1 MYHIVKTSFQT
12 DALEI
17 KNNHLR
23 GKNFKLQPKISRKTG
38 KIRENVFFTG
48 LSLEVKSTDEQPFP
62 INVFIDFKGIF
73 QFKPE
78 DSHEEILNFLKTE
91 AVQIMFPY
99 LRNIL
104 TSLATTAM
112 LPPIILPIIDVNK
125 LFPDN
130 RETAYVN

>member
-62 INVFIDFKGIF
+62 INVFIDFKGVF

-78 DSHEEILNFLKTE
+78 DNHEEILNFLKTE

-104 TSLATTAM
+104 TSLTTTAM

>member
-48 LSLEVKSTDEQPFP
+48 LTLEVKSTDEQPFP
-62 INVFIDFKGIF
+62 IDVFIDFKGIF
-73 QFKPE
+73 QFKA
-78 DSHEEILNFLKTE
+78 DDNHDDILNFLKTE

-104 TSLATTAM
+104 TSLTTTAM
-112 LPPIILPIIDVNK
+112 LPPIILPIIDVTK

>member
-104 TSLATTAM
+104 TSLTTTAM